1 MLINPLFLNV
11 LFIMLGHAVGRVILH
26 QNILNDQLT
35 RAKNRRGKEGKMARF
50 TTRLLGSVALSVALA
65 GCAMTSQQSATTDTE
80 LTPAE
85 KASVEPA
92 LRQAAMLSERN
103 ASYGEAAQ
111 HYAALHAKYPEDKQ
125 ITLALAR
132 NLRFA
137 GNPQQAIAV
146 LNSGNTAQSPDALTL
161 LELGK
166 DYLAADQL
174 NLAKPTLER
183 ARASAPLNWE
193 ILSSLGVVYDYDG
206 DYEQAQQQYDA
217 ALFIDPENPTVL
229 NNKALSLAQQGRLD
243 EAVKTMKIAT
253 DQPSASA
260 QARQNLALLMALKGD
275 AVSAERLARKDLPP
289 AVAEANIEYYKS
301 LSAPE
306 KPVKP
311 TQKPRV
317 KPEVP
322 ATDEVEDLPPPPPP
336 PLDY

>member
-1 MLINPLFLNV
+1 
-11 LFIMLGHAVGRVILH
+11 
-26 QNILNDQLT
+26 
-35 RAKNRRGKEGKMARF
+35 MARF
-50 TTRLLGSVALSVALA
+50 TTRLLGTVALSVALA
-65 GCAMTSQQSATTDTE
+65 GCAMTSTTPTTAGP
-80 LTPAE
+80 TPTA
-85 KASVEPA
+85 KANVEPA
-92 LRQAAMLSERN
+92 LRQAAMLAERN

-111 HYAALHAKYPEDKQ
+111 HYAALHGKYPQDKQ

-146 LNSGNTAQSPDALTL
+146 LNSGAATPSHDPLTL

-183 ARASAPLNWE
+183 AKASAPLNWE

-217 ALFIDPENPTVL
+217 ALFLDPENPTVL

-301 LSAPE
+301 LSKPE
-306 KPVKP
+306 QPVKP
-311 TQKPRV
+311 TQKARV

-322 ATDEVEDLPPPPPP
+322 STEEDLPPPPPP
-336 PLDY
+336 LDY

>member
-1 MLINPLFLNV
+1 MLINPLFLNA

-35 RAKNRRGKEGKMARF
+35 QTKNCRGKGKMARF
-50 TTRLLGSVALSVALA
+50 TTRLLGTVALSVALA
-65 GCAMTSQQSATTDTE
+65 GCAMTSQSNNPEPVAQ
-80 LTPAE
+80 
-85 KASVEPA
+85 KANVEPA
-92 LRQAAMLSERN
+92 LRQAAMMSERN

-111 HYAALHAKYPEDKQ
+111 HYASLHAKYPQDKQ

-146 LNSGNTAQSPDALTL
+146 LNSGTIAQSPDALTL

-183 ARASAPLNWE
+183 AKAAAPLNWE
-193 ILSSLGVVYDYDG
+193 ILSSLGVVYDYEG

-217 ALFIDPENPTVL
+217 ALFMDPENPTVL

-243 EAVKTMKIAT
+243 EAVTTMKVAT

-275 AVSAERLARKDLPP
+275 AGAAERLARKDLPP

-301 LSAPE
+301 LSKPE
-306 KPVKP
+306 QPVKP
-311 TQKPRV
+311 TQKARV

-322 ATDEVEDLPPPPPP
+322 STDEDLPPPPPP

>member
-1 MLINPLFLNV
+1 
-11 LFIMLGHAVGRVILH
+11 
-26 QNILNDQLT
+26 
-35 RAKNRRGKEGKMARF
+35 MARF
-50 TTRLLGSVALSVALA
+50 TTRLLGSVALSVVLA
-65 GCAMTSQQSATTDTE
+65 GCAVTSQSNTVE
-80 LTPAE
+80 PPAQ
-85 KASVEPA
+85 KANVEPA
-92 LRQAAMLSERN
+92 LRQAAMMSERN

-111 HYAALHAKYPEDKQ
+111 HYAALHAKYPQDKQ

-146 LNSGNTAQSPDALTL
+146 LNSGAMAQSHDALTL

-183 ARASAPLNWE
+183 ARAAAPLNWE
-193 ILSSLGVVYDYDG
+193 VLSSLGVVYDYEG

-217 ALFIDPENPTVL
+217 ALFLDPENPTVL

-243 EAVKTMKIAT
+243 EAVKTMKVAT

-275 AVSAERLARKDLPP
+275 SEAAERLARKDLPP

-301 LSAPE
+301 LA
-306 KPVKP
+306 KPAVKP

-322 ATDEVEDLPPPPPP
+322 AEDVEDLPPPPPP

>member
-1 MLINPLFLNV
+1 MLINPLFLNA

-35 RAKNRRGKEGKMARF
+35 QTKNCRGKGKMARF
-50 TTRLLGSVALSVALA
+50 TTRLLGSVALSVVVA
-65 GCAMTSQQSATTDTE
+65 GCAMTSQQPTTTTD
-80 LTPAE
+80 LTPTE
-85 KASVEPA
+85 KANVEPA
-92 LRQAAMLSERN
+92 LRQAAMMSERN

-111 HYAALHAKYPEDKQ
+111 HYASLHSKYPQDKQ

-146 LNSGNTAQSPDALTL
+146 LNSGALAQSPDALTL

-183 ARASAPLNWE
+183 ARAAAPLNWE
-193 ILSSLGVVYDYDG
+193 ILSSLGVVYDYEG

-217 ALFIDPENPTVL
+217 ALFVDPENPTVL

-243 EAVKTMKIAT
+243 EAVKTMEIAT
-253 DQPSASA
+253 NQPSASA

-275 AVSAERLARKDLPP
+275 SGAAERLARKDLPP

-301 LSAPE
+301 LSTPE
-306 KPVKP
+306 QPVKP

-322 ATDEVEDLPPPPPP
+322 STEEDLPPPPPP

>member
-11 LFIMLGHAVGRVILH
+11 LFIMLGHAVGREILH

-35 RAKNRRGKEGKMARF
+35 QAKNRRGKGKMARF
-50 TTRLLGSVALSVALA
+50 STRLLGSVALSVILA
-65 GCAMTSQQSATTDTE
+65 GCTVTSQQPTTTTTE
-80 LTPAE
+80 LTPTE
-85 KASVEPA
+85 KANVEPA
-92 LRQAAMLSERN
+92 LRQAAMMSERN
-103 ASYGEAAQ
+103 ASYNEAAQ
-111 HYAALHAKYPEDKQ
+111 HYAALHSKYPLDKQ

-146 LNSGNTAQSPDALTL
+146 LNSGTVAQSPDALTL

-183 ARASAPLNWE
+183 ARAAAPLNWE
-193 ILSSLGVVYDYDG
+193 ILSSLGVVYDYAG
-206 DYEQAQQQYDA
+206 EYELAQQQYDA
-217 ALFIDPENPTVL
+217 ALFVDPENPTVL

-243 EAVKTMKIAT
+243 EAVKTMEIAT

-275 AVSAERLARKDLPP
+275 SESAERLARKDLPP

-301 LSAPE
+301 LSKPE
-306 KPVKP
+306 QPVKP

-322 ATDEVEDLPPPPPP
+322 STDEDLPPPPPP

>member
-1 MLINPLFLNV
+1 
-11 LFIMLGHAVGRVILH
+11 
-26 QNILNDQLT
+26 
-35 RAKNRRGKEGKMARF
+35 MARF
-50 TTRLLGSVALSVALA
+50 TTHLLGTVALSIALA
-65 GCAMTSQQSATTDTE
+65 GCAMTSTTPTVE
-80 LTPAE
+80 GPTPAE
-85 KASVEPA
+85 KANVEPA
-92 LRQAAMLSERN
+92 LRQAAMLAERN

-111 HYAALHAKYPEDKQ
+111 HYAALHSKYPQDKQ

-146 LNSGNTAQSPDALTL
+146 LNSTSGGQPQDALTL

-183 ARASAPLNWE
+183 AKAAAPLNWE
-193 ILSSLGVVYDYDG
+193 ILSSLGVVYDYEG
-206 DYEQAQQQYDA
+206 GYEQAQQQYDA
-217 ALFIDPENPTVL
+217 ALFLDPENPTVL
-229 NNKALSLAQQGRLD
+229 NNKALSLAQQGRLE

-275 AVSAERLARKDLPP
+275 AASAERLARKDLPP

-301 LSAPE
+301 LATPE
-306 KPVKP
+306 KPAKP
-311 TQKPRV
+311 TQKARV
-317 KPEVP
+317 KPAVP
-322 ATDEVEDLPPPPPP
+322 AEEVDDLPPPPPP

>member
-1 MLINPLFLNV
+1 
-11 LFIMLGHAVGRVILH
+11 
-26 QNILNDQLT
+26 
-35 RAKNRRGKEGKMARF
+35 MARF
-50 TTRLLGSVALSVALA
+50 STRLLGSVALSVALA
-65 GCAMTSQQSATTDTE
+65 GCAVAPSPHDDSGP
-80 LTPAE
+80 TPE
-85 KASVEPA
+85 QKANVEPA
-92 LRQAAMLSERN
+92 LRQAAMLAERN

-111 HYAALHAKYPEDKQ
+111 HYAALHGKYPQDKQ

-146 LNSGNTAQSPDALTL
+146 LNSNPAAQGEPLTL

-183 ARASAPLNWE
+183 ARSAAPLNWE
-193 ILSSLGVVYDYDG
+193 ILSSLGVVYDYNG

-217 ALFIDPENPTVL
+217 ALFLDPENPTVL

-275 AVSAERLARKDLPP
+275 AGAAERLARKDLPP

-301 LSAPE
+301 LSTLEQPA
-306 KPVKP
+306 KKP

-322 ATDEVEDLPPPPPP
+322 AEDVEDLPPPPPP

>member
-1 MLINPLFLNV
+1 
-11 LFIMLGHAVGRVILH
+11 
-26 QNILNDQLT
+26 
-35 RAKNRRGKEGKMARF
+35 MARF
-50 TTRLLGSVALSVALA
+50 TTQLLGSVALSIALA
-65 GCAMTSQQSATTDTE
+65 GCATTT
-80 LTPAE
+80 TTTAVTGPAPTE
-85 KASVEPA
+85 KANVEPA

-111 HYAALHAKYPEDKQ
+111 HYAALHAKYPQDKQ

-146 LNSGNTAQSPDALTL
+146 LNSGTMAQSHDALTL

-183 ARASAPLNWE
+183 ARAAAPLNWE
-193 ILSSLGVVYDYDG
+193 ILSSLGVVYDYEG

-217 ALFIDPENPTVL
+217 ALFLDPENPTVL

-243 EAVKTMKIAT
+243 EAVKTMQIAT

-275 AVSAERLARKDLPP
+275 AGAAERLARKDLPP

-301 LSAPE
+301 LATPE
-306 KPVKP
+306 QPAKKP

-322 ATDEVEDLPPPPPP
+322 ADEVEDLPPPPPP

>member
-1 MLINPLFLNV
+1 
-11 LFIMLGHAVGRVILH
+11 
-26 QNILNDQLT
+26 
-35 RAKNRRGKEGKMARF
+35 MARF

-65 GCAMTSQQSATTDTE
+65 GCAVAP
-80 LTPAE
+80 TPHGDSGPTPE
-85 KASVEPA
+85 QKANVEPA
-92 LRQAAMLSERN
+92 LRQAAMLAERN

-111 HYAALHAKYPEDKQ
+111 HYAALHGKYPQDKQ

-146 LNSGNTAQSPDALTL
+146 INSGSDAPAGDPLAL

-183 ARASAPLNWE
+183 ARTAAPLNWE
-193 ILSSLGVVYDYDG
+193 ILSSLGVVYDYQG

-243 EAVKTMKIAT
+243 EAVNTMKIAT

-275 AVSAERLARKDLPP
+275 AGAAERLARKDLPP

-301 LSAPE
+301 LSTPE

-322 ATDEVEDLPPPPPP
+322 AEDVEEDLPPPPPP

>member
-1 MLINPLFLNV
+1 MV
-11 LFIMLGHAVGRVILH
+11 RS
-26 QNILNDQLT
+26 
-35 RAKNRRGKEGKMARF
+35 
-50 TTRLLGSVALSVALA
+50 TTRLLGTVALCFAAS
-65 GCAMTSQQSATTDTE
+65 GCAMYGDTT
-80 LTPAE
+80 PKQE
-85 KASVEPA
+85 KTADVEPA
-92 LRQAAMLSERN
+92 LRQAAMMSERN

-111 HYAALHAKYPEDKQ
+111 HYAALHGKHPEDKA

-146 LNSGNTAQSPDALTL
+146 LNSGAIAQAPDAMTL

-183 ARASAPLNWE
+183 AKAAAPLNWE
-193 ILSSLGVVYDYDG
+193 ILSSLGVVYDYEG

-217 ALFIDPENPTVL
+217 ALFMDPENPTVL

-243 EAVKTMKIAT
+243 EAVKTMKVAT

-275 AVSAERLARKDLPP
+275 AAGAERLARKDLPP

-311 TQKPRV
+311 TQKARV

-322 ATDEVEDLPPPPPP
+322 SSDEDLPPPPPP